1 MLKMQ
6 SESPAQLYEKIYL
19 ILEIVLTDK
28 WGRSDTKEGVAVAGG
43 ANSSK
48 AMVTEL
54 TEPLSE
60 VKHNTNLMEGLVSSL
75 LDILRLKL
83 HN

>member
-1 MLKMQ
+1 
-6 SESPAQLYEKIYL
+6 LYEKIYL

-43 ANSSK
+43 
-48 AMVTEL
+48 
-54 TEPLSE
+54 E
-60 VKHNTNLMEGLVSSL
+60 VKHNSNLMEGLVSSL

-83 HN
+83 

>member
-43 ANSSK
+43 
-48 AMVTEL
+48 
-54 TEPLSE
+54 E
-60 VKHNTNLMEGLVSSL
+60 VKHNSNLMEGLVSSL

-83 HN
+83 